1 MPHRPYTT
9 GPQRRHPRHSHELT
23 TPVPHHQRFGCTHQ
37 TPCAAPGTPP
47 WASDAPLR
55 TPPRTPMRR
64 LWRASRL
71 LLLGTRLGD
80 LEMRG
85 RLHARGRRAARCAC
99 RRQSSPCGAC
109 GACAARASRPAVS
122 TVHGTRTTDPSTGV
136 ACAAAALPRS
146 ALAALAVRC
155 QGGRHPSALCEGA
168 SRLTR
173 CRGLAWGP
181 MGWHA
186 RCGAHLDARRVDEAA
201 DEDAVEL
208 EAAQPP
214 AAPGTSEK
222 RPAGANAP
230 TGG

>member
-1 MPHRPYTT
+1 VVCPRGCLACLRASFSGNDMEFHRHSAFIPLFDT
-9 GPQRRHPRHSHELT
+9 QAHRRRHAHTHITAKKHSHA
-23 TPVPHHQRFGCTHQ
+23 R
-37 TPCAAPGTPP
+37 
-47 WASDAPLR
+47 
-55 TPPRTPMRR
+55 
-64 LWRASRL
+64 SRS
-71 LLLGTRLGD
+71 
-80 LEMRG
+80 
-85 RLHARGRRAARCAC
+85 HARGRRAARCAC